1 MHFHAYHFGQTELST
16 KYSLI
21 LIPFYLLNLGVNLR
35 KHNSEMKSLMVWLAT
50 AAIVVIDKEQVC
62 QAVKL

>member
-35 KHNSEMKSLMVWLAT
+35 KHLFEWSCIVYLA
-50 AAIVVIDKEQVC
+50 IMRFMIR
-62 QAVKL
+62 L